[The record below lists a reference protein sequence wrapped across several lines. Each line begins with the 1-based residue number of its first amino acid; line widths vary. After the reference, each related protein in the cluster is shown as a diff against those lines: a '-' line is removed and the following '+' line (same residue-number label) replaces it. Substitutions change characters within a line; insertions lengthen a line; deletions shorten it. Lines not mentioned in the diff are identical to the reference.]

1 MILLF
6 LIIVVLA
13 IIAFFDISFDFQK
26 DYGVIWYS
34 FKDRREGFVLWGSK
48 Y

>member
-6 LIIVVLA
+6 LIIIVLA
-13 IIAFFDISFDFQK
+13 IIAFFDVSFDFQK

-34 FKDRREGFVLWGSK
+34 FKDRRAGFVLWGSK